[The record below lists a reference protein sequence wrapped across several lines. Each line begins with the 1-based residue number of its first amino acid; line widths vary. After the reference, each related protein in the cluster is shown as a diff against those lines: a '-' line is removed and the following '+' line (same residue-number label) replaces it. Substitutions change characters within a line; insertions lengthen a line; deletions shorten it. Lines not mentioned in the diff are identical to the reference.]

1 MFGRNYQNFNKMV
14 FINETLTKMNWDNI
28 LSMKGNDPN
37 ISINTQ
43 IIFYMNLLH
52 TKTSQKKN
60 LNLNLNPG

>member
-1 MFGRNYQNFNKMV
+1 MFGRNYQNFNEMV